1 AHDRRVRRGLHR
13 VRDGPRL
20 PGHDRRRQAGT
31 EGGRPAYVLEGHEPR
46 RPARGLRRGRR
57 RRDRAHEP
65 HPPAVQRELARAGR
79 CARRPRGRRARARV
93 RPDDRG
99 GPALP
104 LRRVQVDRALVRA
117 LAGQLHPGRRR
128 PQRRRHLPE
137 APPQGCDRPADDPLR
152 ARDRAADHR
161 RNARR
166 EPQAREGF
174 ARRPGEDA
182 RVIRQLA
189 IVGVARLGG
198 SLAKAARLGGLAR
211 RIVGIGRDA
220 GRLRPALDD
229 GTLDLAVTDLEG
241 GVREADFILLATPVL
256 TIEGLLERVW
266 RAAPDG
272 ALITDVGS
280 TKRNIVRAAERLAA
294 TRSLRFVGSHPL
306 AGSEQAGYSVARAD
320 LFRGATVVVTP
331 TEATELGA
339 LELAARGFRDT
350 TRIAAGDPD
359 MWTEIFLANRDA
371 LSATVE
377 AFREA
382 LADLQ
387 RAIDAGQ
394 ADALRAVLARIK
406 ATREQVR

>member
-1 AHDRRVRRGLHR
+1 
-13 VRDGPRL
+13 
-20 PGHDRRRQAGT
+20 
-31 EGGRPAYVLEGHEPR
+31 
-46 RPARGLRRGRR
+46 
-57 RRDRAHEP
+57 
-65 HPPAVQRELARAGR
+65 
-79 CARRPRGRRARARV
+79 
-93 RPDDRG
+93 
-99 GPALP
+99 
-104 LRRVQVDRALVRA
+104 
-117 LAGQLHPGRRR
+117 
-128 PQRRRHLPE
+128 
-137 APPQGCDRPADDPLR
+137 
-152 ARDRAADHR
+152 
-161 RNARR
+161 
-166 EPQAREGF
+166 
-174 ARRPGEDA
+174 
-182 RVIRQLA
+182 VIRQLA
-189 IVGVARLGG
+189 IVGVGLLGG
-198 SLAKAARLGGLAR
+198 SVAKAARLGGLAR

-229 GTLDLAVTDLEG
+229 GTLDLAVTDLDA
-241 GVREADFILLATPVL
+241 GVREADFILLAAPVL

-294 TRSLRFVGSHPL
+294 TRSLSFVGSHPL
-306 AGSEQAGYSVARAD
+306 AGSEQAGYRVARAD

-331 TEATELGA
+331 TEATELGALKKTTEFWEALGARVSSLDPDTHDRTVAAISHLPHLIACALVDGAARVEPSA

-371 LSATVE
+371 LSATLE

>member
-1 AHDRRVRRGLHR
+1 M
-13 VRDGPRL
+13 
-20 PGHDRRRQAGT
+20 
-31 EGGRPAYVLEGHEPR
+31 
-46 RPARGLRRGRR
+46 
-57 RRDRAHEP
+57 
-65 HPPAVQRELARAGR
+65 
-79 CARRPRGRRARARV
+79 
-93 RPDDRG
+93 
-99 GPALP
+99 
-104 LRRVQVDRALVRA
+104 
-117 LAGQLHPGRRR
+117 
-128 PQRRRHLPE
+128 
-137 APPQGCDRPADDPLR
+137 
-152 ARDRAADHR
+152 
-161 RNARR
+161 
-166 EPQAREGF
+166 
-174 ARRPGEDA
+174 
-182 RVIRQLA
+182 IRQLA
-189 IVGVARLGG
+189 IVGVGLLGG
-198 SLAKAARLGGLAR
+198 SVAKGARLGGLAR
-211 RIVGIGRDA
+211 RIIGIGRDA
-220 GRLRPALDD
+220 RRLRPALDD

-339 LELAARGFRDT
+339 LKKTTEFWEALGARVSSLDPETHDRTVAAISHLPHLIACALVDGAARVEPSALELAARGFRDT

-394 ADALRAVLARIK
+394 ADALRALLARIK

>member
-1 AHDRRVRRGLHR
+1 M
-13 VRDGPRL
+13 
-20 PGHDRRRQAGT
+20 
-31 EGGRPAYVLEGHEPR
+31 
-46 RPARGLRRGRR
+46 
-57 RRDRAHEP
+57 
-65 HPPAVQRELARAGR
+65 
-79 CARRPRGRRARARV
+79 
-93 RPDDRG
+93 
-99 GPALP
+99 
-104 LRRVQVDRALVRA
+104 
-117 LAGQLHPGRRR
+117 
-128 PQRRRHLPE
+128 
-137 APPQGCDRPADDPLR
+137 
-152 ARDRAADHR
+152 
-161 RNARR
+161 
-166 EPQAREGF
+166 
-174 ARRPGEDA
+174 
-182 RVIRQLA
+182 IRQLA
-189 IVGVARLGG
+189 IVGVGLLGG
-198 SLAKAARLGGLAR
+198 SVAKAARLGGLAH

-229 GTLDLAVTDLEG
+229 GTLDLAVTELDA
-241 GVREADFILLATPVL
+241 GVREADFVLLAAPVL

-294 TRSLRFVGSHPL
+294 TRSLSFVGSHPL
-306 AGSEQAGYSVARAD
+306 AGSEQAGYRVARAD

-331 TEATELGA
+331 TEATELGALKKTTEFWEALGARVSSLDPETHDRTVAAISHLPHLIACALVDGAARVEPSA

-387 RAIDAGQ
+387 RTIDAGQ